1 MIKPREYAL
10 AAISICILFGV
21 ILLWRY
27 PRPLNDNN
35 SVITYPPYPAY
46 LLTPSI
52 TDTSLGYDLNH
63 TVQLV
68 LHVTLANR
76 GLLDVS
82 FRGLSSTILVGG
94 KQVRLTNLGN
104 LTLMAG
110 GSLNIDN
117 SEMKLNVTDSDES
130 LYRALK
136 SRNLSLEVDFIGVAE
151 AGGVTR
157 NITLHGNSTTGFLHG
172 PGEGPI
178 GPADL
183 PLEGPLNS
191 IGIPHA
197 SQRYMSL
204 VGILT
209 SARISASLTNAGSIY
224 NQTIDALVFEVTN
237 TGPPWTFIII
247 NENTH
252 MPRTLRFIRLLG
264 SKVPRCGVRVGVD
277 LQLSMVER

>member
-27 PRPLNDNN
+27 PRPLSDNN

-68 LHVTLANR
+68 LNVTLANR

-110 GSLNIDN
+110 RSLNMDN

-136 SRNLSLEVDFIGVAE
+136 SRNLSL
-151 AGGVTR
+151 GGR
-157 NITLHGNSTTGFLHG
+157 LHRSSGSRRSNPKHYPSRQLNDWIPPRTWGG
-172 PGEGPI
+172 AI

-191 IGIPHA
+191 IDIPHA

-204 VGILT
+204 VGILA
-209 SARISASLTNAGSIY
+209 SARISG
-224 NQTIDALVFEVTN
+224 
-237 TGPPWTFIII
+237 
-247 NENTH
+247 TH
-252 MPRTLRFIRLLG
+252 QRRLNL
-264 SKVPRCGVRVGVD
+264 
-277 LQLSMVER
+277 